1 MGLGPQSP
9 VPGSGGAS
17 GSWAT
22 RGWIQGCGRV
32 DTAWRPTAQAAI
44 HPVGSAQ
51 SFCVSTRH
59 HIDVTH
65 THACGSGHRFCASA
79 WHHTDVTHTQRTTQL
94 LHECLAPHR
103 CHTQD
108 THTLFTAVHTHIQTH
123 THGSGHSFCV
133 SAWHHTDTH
142 TIHSSAH
149 SHSGPLRSP
158 GRWAMERHPLQHPRP
173 MLSANPAA
181 EPEPP
186 EDAASG

>member
-108 THTLFTAVHTHIQTH
+108 THTLFTAVHTHSQTH
-123 THGSGHSFCV
+123 THTWLRTQLLRERLAPHRHTHYSQQRTLTFRTLEEPRQVGHGEASPPAPPPHAQCQPGS
-133 SAWHHTDTH
+133 
-142 TIHSSAH
+142 
-149 SHSGPLRSP
+149 
-158 GRWAMERHPLQHPRP
+158 
-173 MLSANPAA
+173 
-181 EPEPP
+181 
-186 EDAASG
+186 